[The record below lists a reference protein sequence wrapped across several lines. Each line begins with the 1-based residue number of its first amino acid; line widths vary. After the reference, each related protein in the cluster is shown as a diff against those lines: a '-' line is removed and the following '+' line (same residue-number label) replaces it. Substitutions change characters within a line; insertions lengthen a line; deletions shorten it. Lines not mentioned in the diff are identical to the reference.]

1 MGVCRFL
8 RGEPAAILIDA
19 GQTKNEAHTGM
30 GEAEFYHFTSGDG
43 VEAHCP
49 ACVKIAAALIVGVV
63 YGSEQEGYKIFFML
77 CFYLSVPCE

>member
-1 MGVCRFL
+1 MGVCRPL
-8 RGEPAAILIDA
+8 RGEPTAILIDA

-30 GEAEFYHFTSGDG
+30 CEAEFYHFTSGDG
-43 VEAHCP
+43 VKARCP